1 MIRNIFIVF
10 FLNSIVAVIG
20 LISSLLIP
28 NILSIEDYAKYQT
41 FLLYLGYVSLFH
53 LGFPN
58 GLNIR
63 YAGKKIENIDKA
75 QFKSEIL
82 LLMVTLCI
90 FSSIAFLV
98 SFAMKS
104 QMMGFMA
111 IMIFCYCFLSAIEQ
125 ILQAFQKF
133 GLYTICHILMSALP
147 LLMPLLIYLFLKKI
161 NALACILSYVII
173 YVILTFVLI
182 AYFFCISKKWKS
194 KPLVNKNNIETEKV
208 GLYFHIG
215 SYIGILFH
223 NVDKQF
229 VQWFCTLQEYSFYAF
244 SITMQST
251 MTIFLTAISQPLFP
265 YLVSGKISHAK
276 KLIQIKRCLMIMG
289 SLSGMAYFA
298 CSFVVEHWIQ
308 KYSGSLN
315 IIRVYFAVF
324 PAMAVV
330 NCLYSN
336 LYKIS
341 RRKRRYILDL
351 VIMLLLAA
359 VMDSAAIWSG
369 YSYIGVALAT
379 TILYYIWL
387 IYGAFV
393 FPNLKLNL
401 RELIY
406 LIAFF
411 LIFGFIPTN
420 FKGIKGAVI
429 YLIADMVIC
438 FVFFPEEVKL
448 MINKVIKKSL

>member
-215 SYIGILFH
+215 ILCVFNYNAKYNDNLFNGNIATVISISSIGKDFTCKKIDTNKTMLDDNGKFVWNGIFCMLF
-223 NVDKQF
+223 
-229 VQWFCTLQEYSFYAF
+229 CCRTLDSEIFWKFEY
-244 SITMQST
+244 
-251 MTIFLTAISQPLFP
+251 
-265 YLVSGKISHAK
+265 H
-276 KLIQIKRCLMIMG
+276 
-289 SLSGMAYFA
+289 
-298 CSFVVEHWIQ
+298 
-308 KYSGSLN
+308 
-315 IIRVYFAVF
+315 
-324 PAMAVV
+324 
-330 NCLYSN
+330 
-336 LYKIS
+336 
-341 RRKRRYILDL
+341 
-351 VIMLLLAA
+351 
-359 VMDSAAIWSG
+359 
-369 YSYIGVALAT
+369 
-379 TILYYIWL
+379 
-387 IYGAFV
+387 
-393 FPNLKLNL
+393 
-401 RELIY
+401 
-406 LIAFF
+406 
-411 LIFGFIPTN
+411 
-420 FKGIKGAVI
+420 
-429 YLIADMVIC
+429 
-438 FVFFPEEVKL
+438 
-448 MINKVIKKSL
+448 